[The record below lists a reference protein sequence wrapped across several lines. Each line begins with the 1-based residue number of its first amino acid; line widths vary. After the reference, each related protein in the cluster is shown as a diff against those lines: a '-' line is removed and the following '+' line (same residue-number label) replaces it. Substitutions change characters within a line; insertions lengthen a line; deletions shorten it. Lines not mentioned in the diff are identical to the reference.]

1 MSLSARPV
9 RSGPGMGPL
18 LVLAIENITV
28 RERAER
34 EREKLLHQA
43 QAAKGEAEQATRA
56 KDRFLAVLSHELRTP
71 LAALLLQVELL
82 RRRTADGVDIE
93 RSINAIERSARIQ
106 ARLTDDLLDVSRIV
120 AGKLDLTLEG
130 DHIKGDVLMT
140 HDGET
145 MKGKIDVTRVKS

>member
-1 MSLSARPV
+1 
-9 RSGPGMGPL
+9 MGPL
-18 LVLAIENITV
+18 LVLAIEDITV
-28 RERAER
+28 RERGER
-34 EREKLLHQA
+34 EREKLLLQA
-43 QAAKGEAEQATRA
+43 QTAKAEAEQATRA

-120 AGKLDLTLEG
+120 AGKLDLALERV
-130 DHIKGDVLMT
+130 DIAAIIREALEMVRALAEAKSVALEASI
-140 HDGET
+140 GESV
-145 MKGKIDVTRVKS
+145 GRCS